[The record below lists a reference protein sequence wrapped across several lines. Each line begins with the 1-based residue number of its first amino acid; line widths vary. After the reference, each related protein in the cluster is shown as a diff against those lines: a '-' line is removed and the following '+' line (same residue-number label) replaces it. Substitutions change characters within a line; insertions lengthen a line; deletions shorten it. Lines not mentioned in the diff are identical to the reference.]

1 MRRRRRE
8 TPRDVIDAALND
20 ANETMLDESEQARV
34 VRAFEASTAAQRRF
48 ASAFFGS
55 LGISL
60 GVVYFGA
67 HCACGAF
74 GGGDVWARSA
84 LHRWY
89 YVEGAR
95 ARAFVTVCDWAS
107 AAAYSASGLACA
119 RLRGDAYGGATATAR
134 AGLVCGVV
142 ASCAWWALGVWGSG
156 TFDAGSASRG
166 AAPRRGRGRA
176 RTSCARRWTP
186 RARWRRFGRK
196 CTRIS
201 HCDWL

>member
-20 ANETMLDESEQARV
+20 ANETVLDESEQRALV
-34 VRAFEASTAAQRRF
+34 TAFEASTAAQRRF
-48 ASAFFGS
+48 CER
-55 LGISL
+55 IL
-60 GVVYFGA
+60 GVWASRWASCIRA

-95 ARAFVTVCDWAS
+95 ARAFVTMCDWR
-107 AAAYSASGLACA
+107 A
-119 RLRGDAYGGATATAR
+119 RRRIRRRDWRAR
-134 AGLVCGVV
+134 AAPRRVRVRWGDGDGARGIVCGVVV

-166 AAPRRGRGRA
+166 ARPRRAWTCAPRRRA
-176 RTSCARRWTP
+176 RRTP
-186 RARWRRFGRK
+186 RARWRRYGRK
-196 CTRIS
+196 CTRINR
-201 HCDWL
+201 CDWL

>member
-20 ANETMLDESEQARV
+20 ANETVLDESEQRALV
-34 VRAFEASTAAQRRF
+34 TAFEASTAAQRRF

-95 ARAFVTVCDWAS
+95 ARAFVTMCDWAS

-119 RLRGDAYGGATATAR
+119 RLRGDAYAYGGATATAR

-156 TFDAGSASRG
+156 TFDAGAASRG
-166 AAPRRGRGRA
+166 AAPAAGAWTGAHGGRA
-176 RTSCARRWTP
+176 QADAARAVETLRSKMY
-186 RARWRRFGRK
+186 AHK
-196 CTRIS
+196 S
-201 HCDWL
+201 L

>member
-20 ANETMLDESEQARV
+20 ANETVLDECEQSRV
-34 VRAFEASTAAQRRF
+34 VQAFEASTAAQRRF

-95 ARAFVTVCDWAS
+95 ARAFVTM
-107 AAAYSASGLACA
+107 
-119 RLRGDAYGGATATAR
+119 
-134 AGLVCGVV
+134 
-142 ASCAWWALGVWGSG
+142 
-156 TFDAGSASRG
+156 
-166 AAPRRGRGRA
+166 
-176 RTSCARRWTP
+176 
-186 RARWRRFGRK
+186 WR
-196 CTRIS
+196 
-201 HCDWL
+201 

>member
-20 ANETMLDESEQARV
+20 ANETVLDESEQRALV
-34 VRAFEASTAAQRRF
+34 TAFEASTAAQRRF

-95 ARAFVTVCDWAS
+95 ARAFVTMCDWAS

-119 RLRGDAYGGATATAR
+119 RLRGDACAYGGATATAR
-134 AGLVCGVV
+134 AGMVCGVI

-166 AAPRRGRGRA
+166 AAPAAWAWTCAHVVRA
-176 RTSCARRWTP
+176 QADAARAVETLRSKMY
-186 RARWRRFGRK
+186 AHK
-196 CTRIS
+196 S
-201 HCDWL
+201 L